1 MPNNPFSNL
10 GARLAM
16 EQQQKAIGEVV
27 RMTKEFVGTA
37 TEQEMWSLITHQ
49 ALLKLFTS
57 EWVDAEEV
65 DPNETSY
72 ELEKD
77 T

>member
-1 MPNNPFSNL
+1 
-10 GARLAM
+10 
-16 EQQQKAIGEVV
+16 
-27 RMTKEFVGTA
+27 MTKEFVGTA